1 MNVPLVGIIMGS
13 DSDLPTMQAAIGICE
28 NFGVPCEVEIVS
40 AHRTPERMV
49 VYAQQAHQRGL
60 KVIIA
65 GAGGAAHLPGMVASL
80 TPLPVIG
87 VPVPSRHLQGVD
99 SLYSIVQMPAGIP
112 VATVAIGNAQ
122 NAGLLAI
129 QILASHNPEL
139 LIKVQ
144 HYRQSLTTM
153 VQEKQAKLEQ
163 LGYQAYL
170 KAMKQD

>member
-1 MNVPLVGIIMGS
+1 
-13 DSDLPTMQAAIGICE
+13 
-28 NFGVPCEVEIVS
+28 
-40 AHRTPERMV
+40 
-49 VYAQQAHQRGL
+49 
-60 KVIIA
+60 
-65 GAGGAAHLPGMVASL
+65 
-80 TPLPVIG
+80 
-87 VPVPSRHLQGVD
+87 
-99 SLYSIVQMPAGIP
+99 MPAGIP